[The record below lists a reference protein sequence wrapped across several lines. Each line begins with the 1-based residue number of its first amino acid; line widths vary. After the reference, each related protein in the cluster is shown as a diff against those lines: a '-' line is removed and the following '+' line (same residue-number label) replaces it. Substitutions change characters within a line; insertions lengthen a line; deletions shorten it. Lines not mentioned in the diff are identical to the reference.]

1 MVGVGAGLVFTP
13 CQESEGP
20 LRAWLRLVGGFSPR
34 EVVTS
39 WIFLLTALSMGHSDW
54 PHTSS
59 PRTGMKR
66 KERAFILQVLQEKNQ
81 ETPQLGLPLPILGK
95 LRPTEHMGLG
105 AVGPN

>member
-1 MVGVGAGLVFTP
+1 M
-13 CQESEGP
+13 
-20 LRAWLRLVGGFSPR
+20 GGFSPR

-39 WIFLLTALSMGHSDW
+39 WIFSLMALSMGHSDW

-66 KERAFILQVLQEKNQ
+66 KERAFILQVLQEKKPRN
-81 ETPQLGLPLPILGK
+81 PQLGLPLPILGK